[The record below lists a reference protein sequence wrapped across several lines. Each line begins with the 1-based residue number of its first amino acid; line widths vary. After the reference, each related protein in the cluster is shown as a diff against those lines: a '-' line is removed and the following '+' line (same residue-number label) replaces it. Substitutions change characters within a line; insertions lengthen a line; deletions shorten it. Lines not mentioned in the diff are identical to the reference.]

1 MNFDNMEPDYK
12 KDEESDLQKMARQT
26 NKNVFLAVTAGVFIS
41 LGFAAII
48 FIVFLNMGFITLNKF
63 NADGTRRD
71 TDGTTKLTEIQDKMQ
86 NFYYSDNVDP
96 EALKDAM
103 YKGYVSAYGDPYTT
117 YYTADEYT
125 QLMSSYKGAI
135 GGIGVRVSYEKG
147 TGLKVSSVEENSP
160 AAQAGIQAGD
170 VITAIDGN
178 DITNLDENPVDNLR
192 GEEGSE
198 VNVTYSRNGESNTV
212 KLTRIQ
218 LTTTT
223 AAGTM
228 LEGTT
233 IGYIAVTHFED
244 PTSEQFANA
253 VKDLESKG
261 MTGLIIDL
269 RDNTGGLVASSVK
282 ILDTLM
288 PEGVY
293 GTQVFKDGSKV
304 ELTGTNADAVNVPV
318 VLLVNENTASA
329 SELTAGALQSEKG
342 YQLIGKTT
350 YGKGSAQ
357 TQKTLSDGSVL
368 KYTYAKWMIPNGTC
382 INGKGLTPDEEVDNV
397 SLSGVTTK
405 DVKETLKVDCVNT
418 RIKSMQKMLNILGYS
433 VDREDGYF
441 SVNTQVALQQFETDN
456 HLNVDGE
463 YSQSDKQML
472 VARMMIYINN
482 HENDK
487 QYDQLMK
494 IIK

>member
-71 TDGTTKLTEIQDKMQ
+71 TDGTTKLTEIQAKMQ

-233 IGYIAVTHFED
+233 IGYIAVTHFEE

-318 VLLVNENTASA
+318 VLLVNENTASSA
-329 SELTAGALQSEKG
+329 EIMTAAMKDL
-342 YQLIGKTT
+342 GKAKIVGTKT
-350 YGKGSAQ
+350 FGKGI
-357 TQKTLSDGSVL
+357 TQKIEKLSDGSGLV
-368 KYTYAKWMIPNGTC
+368 YTDAELRSPNGTTLHGTG
-382 INGKGLTPDEEVDNV
+382 ITPEVVVEYDKNAGTDAQ
-397 SLSGVTTK
+397 LNAAMNL
-405 DVKETLKVDCVNT
+405 LK
-418 RIKSMQKMLNILGYS
+418 
-433 VDREDGYF
+433 
-441 SVNTQVALQQFETDN
+441 
-456 HLNVDGE
+456 
-463 YSQSDKQML
+463 
-472 VARMMIYINN
+472 
-482 HENDK
+482 
-487 QYDQLMK
+487 
-494 IIK
+494 

>member
-233 IGYIAVTHFED
+233 IGYIAVTHFEE

-318 VLLVNENTASA
+318 VLLVNENTASSA
-329 SELTAGALQSEKG
+329 EIMTAAMKDL
-342 YQLIGKTT
+342 GKAKIVGTKT
-350 YGKGSAQ
+350 FGKGI
-357 TQKTLSDGSVL
+357 TQKIEKLSDGSGLV
-368 KYTYAKWMIPNGTC
+368 YTDAELRSPNGTTWHVTG
-382 INGKGLTPDEEVDNV
+382 ITPDVVVEYDKSAGTDAQLNAAMD
-397 SLSGVTTK
+397 L
-405 DVKETLKVDCVNT
+405 LK
-418 RIKSMQKMLNILGYS
+418 
-433 VDREDGYF
+433 
-441 SVNTQVALQQFETDN
+441 
-456 HLNVDGE
+456 
-463 YSQSDKQML
+463 
-472 VARMMIYINN
+472 
-482 HENDK
+482 
-487 QYDQLMK
+487 
-494 IIK
+494 

>member
-1 MNFDNMEPDYK
+1 ME
-12 KDEESDLQKMARQT
+12 LQ
-26 NKNVFLAVTAGVFIS
+26 
-41 LGFAAII
+41 
-48 FIVFLNMGFITLNKF
+48 
-63 NADGTRRD
+63 
-71 TDGTTKLTEIQDKMQ
+71 KLTEIQDKMQ

-233 IGYIAVTHFED
+233 IGYIAVTHFEE

-318 VLLVNENTASA
+318 VLLVNENTASSA
-329 SELTAGALQSEKG
+329 EIMTAAMKDL
-342 YQLIGKTT
+342 GKAKIVGTKT
-350 YGKGSAQ
+350 FGKGI
-357 TQKTLSDGSVL
+357 TQKIEKLSDGSGLV
-368 KYTYAKWMIPNGTC
+368 YTDAELRSPNGTTWHGTG
-382 INGKGLTPDEEVDNV
+382 ITPDVVVEYDKNAGTDAQ
-397 SLSGVTTK
+397 LNAAM
-405 DVKETLKVDCVNT
+405 DMLK
-418 RIKSMQKMLNILGYS
+418 
-433 VDREDGYF
+433 
-441 SVNTQVALQQFETDN
+441 
-456 HLNVDGE
+456 
-463 YSQSDKQML
+463 
-472 VARMMIYINN
+472 
-482 HENDK
+482 
-487 QYDQLMK
+487 
-494 IIK
+494 

>member
-318 VLLVNENTASA
+318 VLLVNENTASSA
-329 SELTAGALQSEKG
+329 EIMTAAMKDL
-342 YQLIGKTT
+342 GKAKIVGTKT
-350 YGKGSAQ
+350 FGKGI
-357 TQKTLSDGSVL
+357 TQKIEKLSDGSGLV
-368 KYTYAKWMIPNGTC
+368 YTDAELRSPNGT
-382 INGKGLTPDEEVDNV
+382 IWHGTGITPDVVVEYDKNAGTDAQ
-397 SLSGVTTK
+397 LNAAM
-405 DVKETLKVDCVNT
+405 DLLK
-418 RIKSMQKMLNILGYS
+418 
-433 VDREDGYF
+433 
-441 SVNTQVALQQFETDN
+441 
-456 HLNVDGE
+456 
-463 YSQSDKQML
+463 
-472 VARMMIYINN
+472 
-482 HENDK
+482 
-487 QYDQLMK
+487 
-494 IIK
+494 

>member
-198 VNVTYSRNGESNTV
+198 VNVTY
-212 KLTRIQ
+212 
-218 LTTTT
+218 
-223 AAGTM
+223 
-228 LEGTT
+228 
-233 IGYIAVTHFED
+233 
-244 PTSEQFANA
+244 
-253 VKDLESKG
+253 
-261 MTGLIIDL
+261 
-269 RDNTGGLVASSVK
+269 
-282 ILDTLM
+282 
-288 PEGVY
+288 
-293 GTQVFKDGSKV
+293 
-304 ELTGTNADAVNVPV
+304 
-318 VLLVNENTASA
+318 
-329 SELTAGALQSEKG
+329 
-342 YQLIGKTT
+342 
-350 YGKGSAQ
+350 
-357 TQKTLSDGSVL
+357 
-368 KYTYAKWMIPNGTC
+368 
-382 INGKGLTPDEEVDNV
+382 
-397 SLSGVTTK
+397 
-405 DVKETLKVDCVNT
+405 
-418 RIKSMQKMLNILGYS
+418 
-433 VDREDGYF
+433 
-441 SVNTQVALQQFETDN
+441 LQQ
-456 HLNVDGE
+456 
-463 YSQSDKQML
+463 KW
-472 VARMMIYINN
+472 
-482 HENDK
+482 
-487 QYDQLMK
+487 
-494 IIK
+494 

>member
-318 VLLVNENTASA
+318 VLLVNENTASSA
-329 SELTAGALQSEKG
+329 EIMTAAMKDL
-342 YQLIGKTT
+342 GKAKIVGTKT
-350 YGKGSAQ
+350 FGKGI
-357 TQKTLSDGSVL
+357 TQKIEKLSDGSGLV
-368 KYTYAKWMIPNGTC
+368 YTDAELRSPNGTTWYGTG
-382 INGKGLTPDEEVDNV
+382 ITPDVVVEYDKNAGTDAQ
-397 SLSGVTTK
+397 LNAAM
-405 DVKETLKVDCVNT
+405 DLLK
-418 RIKSMQKMLNILGYS
+418 
-433 VDREDGYF
+433 
-441 SVNTQVALQQFETDN
+441 
-456 HLNVDGE
+456 
-463 YSQSDKQML
+463 
-472 VARMMIYINN
+472 
-482 HENDK
+482 
-487 QYDQLMK
+487 
-494 IIK
+494 

>member
-233 IGYIAVTHFED
+233 IGYIAVTHFEE

-318 VLLVNENTASA
+318 VLLVNENTASSA
-329 SELTAGALQSEKG
+329 EIMTAAMKDL
-342 YQLIGKTT
+342 GKAKIVGTKT
-350 YGKGSAQ
+350 FGKGI
-357 TQKTLSDGSVL
+357 TQKIEKLSDGSGLV
-368 KYTYAKWMIPNGTC
+368 YTDAELRSPNGTPWHGTG
-382 INGKGLTPDEEVDNV
+382 ITPDVVVEYDKNAGTDAQ
-397 SLSGVTTK
+397 LNAAM
-405 DVKETLKVDCVNT
+405 DLLK
-418 RIKSMQKMLNILGYS
+418 
-433 VDREDGYF
+433 
-441 SVNTQVALQQFETDN
+441 
-456 HLNVDGE
+456 
-463 YSQSDKQML
+463 
-472 VARMMIYINN
+472 
-482 HENDK
+482 
-487 QYDQLMK
+487 
-494 IIK
+494 

>member
-125 QLMSSYKGAI
+125 QLMSSYKGTI

-318 VLLVNENTASA
+318 VLLVNENTASSA
-329 SELTAGALQSEKG
+329 EIMTAAMKDL
-342 YQLIGKTT
+342 GKAKIVGTKT
-350 YGKGSAQ
+350 FGKGI
-357 TQKTLSDGSVL
+357 TQKIEKLSDGSGLVYIDAEL
-368 KYTYAKWMIPNGTC
+368 RSPNGTTWHGTG
-382 INGKGLTPDEEVDNV
+382 ITPDVVVEYDKNAGTDAQ
-397 SLSGVTTK
+397 LNAAM
-405 DVKETLKVDCVNT
+405 DLLK
-418 RIKSMQKMLNILGYS
+418 
-433 VDREDGYF
+433 
-441 SVNTQVALQQFETDN
+441 
-456 HLNVDGE
+456 
-463 YSQSDKQML
+463 
-472 VARMMIYINN
+472 
-482 HENDK
+482 
-487 QYDQLMK
+487 
-494 IIK
+494 

>member
-125 QLMSSYKGAI
+125 QLMSSYKGTI

-170 VITAIDGN
+170 VITTIDGN

-318 VLLVNENTASA
+318 VLLVNENTASSA
-329 SELTAGALQSEKG
+329 EIMTAAMKDL
-342 YQLIGKTT
+342 GKAKIVGTKT
-350 YGKGSAQ
+350 FGKGI
-357 TQKTLSDGSVL
+357 TQKIEKLSDGSGLV
-368 KYTYAKWMIPNGTC
+368 YTDAELRSPNGTTWHGTG
-382 INGKGLTPDEEVDNV
+382 ITPDVVVEYDKNAGTDAQ
-397 SLSGVTTK
+397 LNAAM
-405 DVKETLKVDCVNT
+405 DLLK
-418 RIKSMQKMLNILGYS
+418 
-433 VDREDGYF
+433 
-441 SVNTQVALQQFETDN
+441 
-456 HLNVDGE
+456 
-463 YSQSDKQML
+463 
-472 VARMMIYINN
+472 
-482 HENDK
+482 
-487 QYDQLMK
+487 
-494 IIK
+494 